1 MTGRGLTAVT
11 DKGSRRNS
19 RTSGGVGGNKVAVA
33 VVVVA
38 IVAVAVVVH
47 KGPQQTPPLY
57 VLGLRVIV

>member
-1 MTGRGLTAVT
+1 MTGGGLTAVT

-47 KGPQQTPPLY
+47 KDHNKPL
-57 VLGLRVIV
+57 LGLRVIV